1 MTLRA
6 YEPAP
11 CNNKFVQIMFV
22 CVSHLRAFYLK
33 THVKSFPSVAGTP
46 TLGLALGCPYIG
58 AELRANRLGAQNNM
72 MFPFTTAERAT
83 CFIGKEATEDGE
95 RRAAVL
101 AGTSMSWLLD

>member
-1 MTLRA
+1 MTCIFACHFGSRHS
-6 YEPAP
+6 PF
-11 CNNKFVQIMFV
+11 FVE
-22 CVSHLRAFYLK
+22 
-33 THVKSFPSVAGTP
+33 FPSVAGTP